1 MRFSLLCSMLLL
13 CVICGIPPVS
23 ADVIPP
29 AYPVQDYSFEV
40 INADAYPGYV
50 FVVYPLSSGGGYQ
63 VAGKGVTITL
73 PQGFS
78 TNLYAFSAE
87 NYGIASVAAM
97 IRDASSGQWTS
108 PAVPAFT
115 GVAPYQAIPNSVR
128 AAHERYTI
136 EAVNQSRLSLIA
148 VSGRFS
154 LFGGETLEVS
164 YDSGQEPPGKPHYNW
179 VGPVI
184 PHRIGTTPAIP
195 TATETATAPTEM
207 ETPVSTRATPAATG
221 MILPLAA
228 GGIAAILLMR
238 RRVG

>member
-1 MRFSLLCSMLLL
+1 MRFSLLCGMLLF

-115 GVAPYQAIPNSVR
+115 GVAPYQAMPGTVR
-128 AAHERYTI
+128 TAHERYTI
-136 EAVNQSRLSLIA
+136 EAVNQSRLSLRA

-164 YDSGQEPPGKPHYNW
+164 YDSGQEPPGKPHYM
-179 VGPVI
+179 GPVI
-184 PHRIGTTPAIP
+184 PPLSHTTPAIP

-238 RRVG
+238 RRAG